1 MRFQAVVNHRQAV
14 PVVHLTDHQAGCS
27 AEIYAFGGLLN
38 AFRILHKN
46 GPVNVIDGF
55 ASVNDAKENFT
66 TAFRG
71 AKLSPYV
78 CRMNH
83 GQYQFEGKK
92 YAIEKFLLD
101 GHAIHGLL
109 YDATFTIASVF
120 ADEEK
125 AVVSLA
131 YDYEG
136 SDAGYPFPYSINIDW
151 ELEKDNHLTVTTKVT
166 NRHNHAIPVADGW
179 HPYFNLGGSLDDCTL
194 QFNSNIQLEYNTALL
209 PTGNSFADHRF
220 TNGILLKGI
229 ELDNSFL
236 FDETTA
242 QRHCILQ
249 NEDFILRIE
258 PGKNYPIL
266 QLYIP
271 PDRKSIAIE
280 NLSGAPDN
288 FNNKIGL
295 IELLPGEERCF
306 ETSYRVAPKNYV
318 PM

>member
-1 MRFQAVVNHRQAV
+1 MRFEAVVNHWQAV
-14 PVVHLTDHQAGCS
+14 PIVHLIDHEAGCS
-27 AEIYAFGGLLN
+27 AEIYSFGGLLN
-38 AFRILHKN
+38 AFHIPHKN
-46 GPVNVIDGF
+46 GNINVIDGF
-55 ASVNDAKENFT
+55 NSVDDAKENFT
-66 TAFRG
+66 KEFRG

-83 GQYQFEGKK
+83 SQYQFDGKT

-125 AVVSLA
+125 ATVSLQ
-131 YDYEG
+131 YNYEG
-136 SDAGYPFPYSINIDW
+136 NDAGYPFPYSINIDW
-151 ELEKDNHLTVTTKVT
+151 ELKKDNHLTVATKIT
-166 NRHNHAIPVADGW
+166 NHHNRSIPVADGW
-179 HPYFNLGGSLDDCTL
+179 HPYFNLGGSLDDCML
-194 QFNSNIQLEYNTALL
+194 QFNSNIQLEYNAALL
-209 PTGNSFADHRF
+209 PTGNSFADNRF

-236 FDETTA
+236 FDENTD
-242 QRHCILQ
+242 QRNCILQ
-249 NEDFILRIE
+249 NDDFVLRIG

-266 QLYIP
+266 QIYIP
-271 PDRKSIAIE
+271 PHRKSIAIE

-295 IELLPGEERCF
+295 IELLPGKEICF
-306 ETSYRVAPKNYV
+306 ETSYSVKTYV
-318 PM
+318 PV